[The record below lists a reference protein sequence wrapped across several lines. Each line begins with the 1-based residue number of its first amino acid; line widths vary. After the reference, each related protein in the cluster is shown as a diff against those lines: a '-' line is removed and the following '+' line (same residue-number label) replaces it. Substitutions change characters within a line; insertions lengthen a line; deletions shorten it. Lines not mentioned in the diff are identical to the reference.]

1 MARVTLDAMTMEAM
15 KIVMVIAERDAV
27 ADWHEA
33 LTLAPERFDGVA
45 IIGASVIG
53 QERLAVKV
61 AITRRH
67 YDYLRAANG
76 ADLMAQTLVAELDAK
91 AWDVL
96 DAAMPGPDD
105 ESETAPTCERA
116 LDGLSPS
123 PMVEDDGDIPF

>member
-1 MARVTLDAMTMEAM
+1 MARITLDAMTMEAM
-15 KIVMVIAERDAV
+15 KIVMVIVKRDAV

-33 LTLAPERFDGVA
+33 LTLAPESFDGVA

-53 QERLAVKV
+53 QERVAVKV

-67 YDYLRAANG
+67 HDYICAANG
-76 ADLMAQTLVAELDAK
+76 AELLAQTLVAELDAT

-105 ESETAPTCERA
+105 KCETAPTCERA
-116 LDGLSPS
+116 LDALSPS
-123 PMVEDDGDIPF
+123 PMIEDDGDIPF